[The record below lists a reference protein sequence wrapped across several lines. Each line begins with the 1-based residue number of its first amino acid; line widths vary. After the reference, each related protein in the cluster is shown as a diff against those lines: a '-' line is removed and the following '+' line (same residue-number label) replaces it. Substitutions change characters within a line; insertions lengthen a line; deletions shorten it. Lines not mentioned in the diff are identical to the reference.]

1 MSTRTTSPR
10 KAKTTSRATVP
21 QESRAQDLRPGAIP
35 SPEMV
40 NVFEEAFT
48 EPARLLA
55 KAWVR
60 NVAYD
65 KKVWLDFDVLDSSG
79 RTLQCETHPLSYL
92 EEGGGSGDLFLADLS
107 VQQSARK
114 ARRTTAEQLCYRL
127 YYEVGG
133 QLFTDGVCHL
143 HSL

>member
-1 MSTRTTSPR
+1 MSTRTTPTR
-10 KAKTTSRATVP
+10 RAKSSRATVQ
-21 QESRAQDLRPGAIP
+21 QETRAQDLRPGAIP

-48 EPARLLA
+48 EPTRLLA

-65 KKVWLDFDVLDSSG
+65 KKVWLDFDLLDSSG
-79 RTLQCETHPLSYL
+79 RTLHCETQPLSYL
-92 EEGGGSGDLFLADLS
+92 HEGGGSGDLFLADVS
-107 VQQSARK
+107 VQPSTRK
-114 ARRTTAEQLCYRL
+114 VRRTAAEQLCYRL

-133 QLFTDGVCHL
+133 QLFTDGVCHQ